1 MRIYRKNWFLF
12 SLILGLAVWMQAS
25 VADCPNDSNCP
36 NKPEVVEEDKG
47 TIVII
52 PSELMPAFEDF
63 MAKNNIIIKD
73 NDLVKVTNSLYFLNN
88 EQMFKA
94 AGLEQFS
101 VQKLRENL
109 TIKSVVVP
117 RQNMFN
123 PKLKRHEEMLKA
135 PVQLQVQPKMMAPSG
150 P

>member
-1 MRIYRKNWFLF
+1 MRKCGKNGF
-12 SLILGLAVWMQAS
+12 SFALILGLAVWMQAS
-25 VADCPNDSNCP
+25 VADCPNDPNCP
-36 NKPEVVEEDKG
+36 NKPEAVKGDKG

-63 MAKNNIIIKD
+63 MAKNNINIKD
-73 NDLVKVTNSLYFLNN
+73 NDLVKVTNSLYFLHN

-109 TIKSVVVP
+109 TIKSVVFP
-117 RQNMFN
+117 RQNMFKPN
-123 PKLKRHEEMLKA
+123 LKRHEEMLKA
-135 PVQLQVQPKMMAPSG
+135 PVQPQIQPQMMAPSG